1 MKNRCLA
8 FILSALFLALAV
20 SEAAAGKKTVYVF
33 NWAEYMPEQVLTL
46 FEKETGIRV
55 VYTTYE
61 SNEAM
66 YAKIKLLD
74 SSGGYDLVFPSTY
87 FVNRMRREGLLA
99 PIDHAKLTNFRHL
112 DPKLLDKPYDPGN
125 RFSVPYQWGT
135 TAIGVNSQFIDPAT
149 ITSWKDLWRPEF
161 KGKVMLSDDLRE
173 TFALG
178 LRDLGY
184 SGNST
189 DADQIAAAYQRLL
202 TLLPSVR
209 VFSTDNQKQV
219 LLSLEASIGMIWNGE
234 AYMAAQENPA
244 IRYIY
249 PKEGPLI
256 WLDSMV
262 IPKLA
267 ANKKNALAFIDF
279 ILRPEISKMIS
290 EEVGYASPNLEA
302 IRLMDPAVRENPTV
316 YPPADVLARGEFQLD
331 VGEAILVYE
340 KYWEKLKSK

>member
-1 MKNRCLA
+1 MKKRHLFFVLTA
-8 FILSALFLALAV
+8 LVMTLIAGSAT
-20 SEAAAGKKTVYVF
+20 AAEKVVYVF
-33 NWAEYMPEQVLTL
+33 NWSEYMPEQVLTL

-74 SSGGYDLVFPSTY
+74 AGGGYDLVFPSTY

-99 PIDHAKLTNFRHL
+99 PIDQQKLTHFRHL

-125 RFSVPYQWGT
+125 RYSIPYQWGT
-135 TAIGVNSQFIDPAT
+135 TAIGVNSRFVDAAT
-149 ITSWKDLWRPEF
+149 VTSWKDLWRPEF
-161 KGKVMLSDDLRE
+161 KGRVMLSDDLRE
-173 TFALG
+173 TFALA

-184 SGNST
+184 SGNTT
-189 DADQIAAAYQRLL
+189 DPAQIEAAYNRLL

-209 VFSTDNQKQV
+209 VFSTENQKQV
-219 LLSLEASIGMIWNGE
+219 FLSQEVSIGMIWNGE
-234 AYMAAQENPA
+234 AYMAAEENPD

-249 PKEGPLI
+249 PKEGPLV

-262 IPKLA
+262 IPKHA
-267 ANKKNALAFIDF
+267 ANKDSALAFIDF

-302 IRLMDPAVRENPTV
+302 IKLMDPAVRQNPTV
-316 YPPADVLARGEFQLD
+316 YPPAEILAKGEFQLD
-331 VGEAILVYE
+331 VGDAILVYE
-340 KYWEKLKSK
+340 KYWERLKSR